1 MEANEQISIRD
12 AAREVGS
19 THLRLLMLIKQG
31 ALQGELR
38 DGEWFVTRDELA
50 GFAAAGG
57 ESRPALACAASCKA
71 STCSCR

>member
-1 MEANEQISIRD
+1 MEANEQISIMD

-38 DGEWFVTRDELA
+38 DGEWFVRRDALE
-50 GFAAAGG
+50 GFAEADGG
-57 ESRPALACAASCKA
+57 SRPVPACAVSCTAS
-71 STCSCR
+71 SCGCR